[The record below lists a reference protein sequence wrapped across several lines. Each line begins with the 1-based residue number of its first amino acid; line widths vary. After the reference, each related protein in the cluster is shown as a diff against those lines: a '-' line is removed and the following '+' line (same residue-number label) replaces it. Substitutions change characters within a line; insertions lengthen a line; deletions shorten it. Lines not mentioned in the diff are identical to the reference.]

1 VKTILREQ
9 LLEHL
14 VQLSSVI
21 DRYASGDPYFV
32 EKAID
37 WISDVEATLSRF
49 RQRDTSLLAA
59 QRGMIQAS
67 YDGYYDPAL
76 DAAQTSKRKAVRA
89 TTAACLAR
97 VESAVRTHVQVIDDS
112 LEPLRLKMAQLISV
126 ASAVE
131 PIPLPP
137 TEPRTEW
144 VKQVWSGLNVNGEM
158 KPMHSYIAA
167 SLSPVDRLF
176 ILDELLRNLLD
187 QKSQEDAA

>member
-1 VKTILREQ
+1 MKTILREQ

-14 VQLSSVI
+14 LQLSTVI

-32 EKAID
+32 DSAIA
-37 WISDVEATLSRF
+37 WISDVETTLSRF

-67 YDGYYDPAL
+67 YDGYYDPQL
-76 DAAQTSKRKAVRA
+76 NAAQTSKRKAIRA

-97 VESAVRTHVQVIDDS
+97 VESAVRARVQVIDDS
-112 LEPLRLKMAQLISV
+112 LVPLRLKMAQLISV

-144 VKQVWSGLNVNGEM
+144 LKRVWSGLDVNGDM

-176 ILDELLRNLLD
+176 ILDELLGHLLD
-187 QKSQEDAA
+187 QKPPQDSE